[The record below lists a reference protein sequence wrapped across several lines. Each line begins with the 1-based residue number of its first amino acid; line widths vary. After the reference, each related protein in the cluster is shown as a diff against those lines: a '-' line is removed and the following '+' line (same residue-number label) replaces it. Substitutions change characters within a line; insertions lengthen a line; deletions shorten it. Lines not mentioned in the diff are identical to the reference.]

1 MITFEQLRNDADA
14 GRILVSE
21 LANADAR
28 KRNKDLEQISSFA
41 LWQSALLPTDELK
54 TAAIRMAIEAA
65 FELGKKT
72 VEREVFAMMSL
83 N

>member
-1 MITFEQLRNDADA
+1 MIPLEQLRSDADA

-21 LANADAR
+21 LANAGIR
-28 KRNKDLEQISSFA
+28 KSNKDLEQISSFA
-41 LWQSALLPTDELK
+41 LWQSALLSTDELK

-65 FELGKKT
+65 FELGKKK
-72 VEREVFAMMSL
+72 VEREVFATMSL